1 MVNYHTSTLLESS
14 EHVFEL
20 IRYNF
25 FWRKSM
31 LHHPTVL
38 VQLIEMCLAAHCV
51 SRVSSESVRA
61 DVAAA
66 APPAILASW
75 LAASLPRYAQFS

>member
-25 FWRKSM
+25 FWGAPPYLYLYRYSDTSNVQYMYMEPGTAHQLRPARYNFGRKSEGW
-31 LHHPTVL
+31 
-38 VQLIEMCLAAHCV
+38 Q
-51 SRVSSESVRA
+51 RA
-61 DVAAA
+61 
-66 APPAILASW
+66 PYI
-75 LAASLPRYAQFS
+75 

>member
-25 FWRKSM
+25 FWGAPPYHERSKQGKS
-31 LHHPTVL
+31 LADLLSVHLNPLYERADSQFSVQHDCTTVL
-38 VQLIEMCLAAHCV
+38 QYYSTTVLQ
-51 SRVSSESVRA
+51 
-61 DVAAA
+61 
-66 APPAILASW
+66 
-75 LAASLPRYAQFS
+75 Y

>member
-25 FWRKSM
+25 FWGAPPYSSSQKSISEGHGAY
-31 LHHPTVL
+31 LHT
-38 VQLIEMCLAAHCV
+38 
-51 SRVSSESVRA
+51 
-61 DVAAA
+61 AAA
-66 APPAILASW
+66 AAVQLYSCRTRDP
-75 LAASLPRYAQFS
+75 